1 MGGLFYPIV
10 YESYYGVWVIYNSC
24 ITLHS
29 SIEWFRESYAF
40 SIRILFF
47 YSKYQI
53 VNSTRFGGVSSKF
66 PNSRFNQIGSKTNN
80 KEQHWYF
87 WKKFCFFSF
96 TVHDLKLSHFFQKK
110 KTSKKCDNLG
120 TFTQKVPKKEKSVT
134 IWSVTIWSVTIWSV
148 TIWSVTIWSVTIWQH
163 FRV

>member
-96 TVHDLKLSHFFQKK
+96 TVHDLKLSH
-110 KTSKKCDNLG
+110 SKLSHSKLSHSKLSHSKLSHSKLSH
-120 TFTQKVPKKEKSVT
+120 FLPFLVYYSPKMVS
-134 IWSVTIWSVTIWSV
+134 
-148 TIWSVTIWSVTIWQH
+148 
-163 FRV
+163 FG